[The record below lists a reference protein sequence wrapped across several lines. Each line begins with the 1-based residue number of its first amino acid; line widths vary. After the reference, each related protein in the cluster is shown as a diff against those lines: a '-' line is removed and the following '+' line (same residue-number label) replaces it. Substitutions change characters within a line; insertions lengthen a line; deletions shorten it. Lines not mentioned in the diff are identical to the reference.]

1 MSILLQINNLHKAY
15 DIAPLFDDLTLSISS
30 DQHIGVVGRNGAG
43 KSTLFK
49 IIMGEEAADS
59 GSVNIHKNTRI
70 GYLHQQKNAFELS
83 ETILDFLLRSSPK
96 ESWECAKLAAQF
108 GITQKQLEQPIGSFS
123 GGYHMRINILS
134 LLLND
139 PNLLLLDEPTNYLD
153 LSTLLLLEQ
162 WLQTFPGTFL
172 LISHD
177 REFLHRTCKQT
188 LEIANGKAFYYP
200 QPIEAYLAYKVQQEE
215 FARRYNKKLEKEQRH
230 LQSFVDRFRY
240 KASKA
245 SQAQSKLKQ
254 LEKLQTKTMHIS
266 TPQSGPRIYIPDMLE
281 KKGVALSVKDLSI
294 GYPEKILATNIHFDI
309 TRGEHVAIVGNNGQ
323 GKTTLLKT
331 IAGVLN
337 PLEGKCN
344 FAKGITVGYY
354 AQHVPDMLVVTEQ
367 LQTYLARMAGGTANQ
382 QDLYEMAGNFLF
394 RQDDLKKNI
403 GMLSGGEKARLCL
416 AGLLLQK
423 NDMLLL
429 DEPTNHLDFE
439 TVEALAN
446 ALADSRMTILFVSH
460 NRTFV
465 NTIATSIIEVGGGK
479 VVRSHHDYE
488 NYVYHLKEQLHIQEK
503 IIATPPKQK
512 IELKL
517 ARIEVQKILKEEK
530 KLLRDTELEMMELE
544 KEKQDLLH
552 WFEKNTDTFSRLKQ
566 DAFQDVT
573 QKLQAAEEQWFVR
586 QEYIQELEVELH
598 GLR

>member
-1 MSILLQINNLHKAY
+1 
-15 DIAPLFDDLTLSISS
+15 
-30 DQHIGVVGRNGAG
+30 
-43 KSTLFK
+43 
-49 IIMGEEAADS
+49 
-59 GSVNIHKNTRI
+59 
-70 GYLHQQKNAFELS
+70 
-83 ETILDFLLRSSPK
+83 
-96 ESWECAKLAAQF
+96 
-108 GITQKQLEQPIGSFS
+108 
-123 GGYHMRINILS
+123 
-134 LLLND
+134 
-139 PNLLLLDEPTNYLD
+139 
-153 LSTLLLLEQ
+153 
-162 WLQTFPGTFL
+162 
-172 LISHD
+172 
-177 REFLHRTCKQT
+177 
-188 LEIANGKAFYYP
+188 
-200 QPIEAYLAYKVQQEE
+200 
-215 FARRYNKKLEKEQRH
+215 
-230 LQSFVDRFRY
+230 
-240 KASKA
+240 
-245 SQAQSKLKQ
+245 
-254 LEKLQTKTMHIS
+254 
-266 TPQSGPRIYIPDMLE
+266 
-281 KKGVALSVKDLSI
+281 
-294 GYPEKILATNIHFDI
+294 
-309 TRGEHVAIVGNNGQ
+309 
-323 GKTTLLKT
+323 
-331 IAGVLN
+331 
-337 PLEGKCN
+337 
-344 FAKGITVGYY
+344 
-354 AQHVPDMLVVTEQ
+354 DMLVVTEQ
-367 LQTYLARMAGGTANQ
+367 LQTYLARMSGGTANQ

-423 NDMLLL
+423 NDVLLL

-446 ALADSRMTILFVSH
+446 ALEHSRMTILFVSH

-517 ARIEVQKILKEEK
+517 ARIEIQKILKEEK